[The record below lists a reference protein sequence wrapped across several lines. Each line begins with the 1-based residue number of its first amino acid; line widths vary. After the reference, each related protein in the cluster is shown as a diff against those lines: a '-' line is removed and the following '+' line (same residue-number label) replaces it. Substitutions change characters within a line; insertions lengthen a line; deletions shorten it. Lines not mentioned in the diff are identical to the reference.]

1 MPTTPFRNLLYRAA
15 LPVCAPSPRGQMCH
29 QAEGHDIDLSAYER
43 LLCRHRVLGSSLLLT
58 DGTDQAMVHTS
69 VSRPRHYADAGTLYR
84 VASITKM
91 ATALVTLMLCDDGV
105 LSLDAPVSAML
116 PDGGNAPA
124 LEDITLRHL
133 LCHTSGLR
141 DIPAYDRALRE
152 EQTFHEVL
160 AQPGVRAGRPGE
172 AMVYCNLG
180 FGLIGCVLEHSTGL
194 SVAALF
200 RDRLFQPLGMR
211 ATLDASTLREE
222 EIMPISRVLPYH
234 PGQDVTITAL
244 GRKPLG
250 SPDPLRHFGHTAGAM
265 YTDCPSLLHLLR
277 LIASGGVHDG
287 RQLVSRHA
295 MAEMTAQQAFC
306 GPAARP
312 LRRYG
317 LGLVLLRR
325 EELSPRLLLGHQG
338 FAYGCVDG
346 AFIEQDTGR
355 AMVFLNGGASEAREG
370 RLGLCNRDL
379 LRWAMGKE
387 LPQWT

>member
-1 MPTTPFRNLLYRAA
+1 MR
-15 LPVCAPSPRGQMCH
+15 H
-29 QAEGHDIDLSAYER
+29 QTEGHAINLPAYEC
-43 LLCRHRVLGSSLLLT
+43 LLIRHHVLGASLLLSE
-58 DGTDQAMVHTS
+58 GSQQAIVHTS
-69 VSRPRHYADAGTLYR
+69 VARPDHRAGAGTLYR

-91 ATALVTLMLCDDGV
+91 ATALVTLMLCDDGAF
-105 LSLDAPVSAML
+105 SLDTPVSALL
-116 PDGGNAPA
+116 PDGGKAAA
-124 LEDITLRHL
+124 LEGVTLRHL

-152 EQTFHEVL
+152 GKTLHDVL
-160 AQPGVRAGRPGE
+160 SQPDVREGQPGE

-180 FGLIGCVLEHSTGL
+180 FGLLGCILEHATGL
-194 SVAALF
+194 SIEALF
-200 RDRLFQPLGMR
+200 HERLFGPLGMR

-222 EIMPISRVLPYH
+222 EIMPISRVLPYR

-265 YTDCPSLLHLLR
+265 YTDCPSLLRLLR

-355 AMVFLNGGASEAREG
+355 AMVFLNGGANEAREG